1 MGVRLSAAERAEIWD
16 ALERGES
23 MRAIGRRLG
32 RAHCVYS
39 NVRGGVCGE
48 AAARAVAVAVAVVAR
63 GA

>member
-32 RAHCVYS
+32 RAHASIRTFV
-39 NVRGGVCGE
+39 
-48 AAARAVAVAVAVVAR
+48 AACAGKRPR
-63 GA
+63 TPL